1 MVQPNPAFHNHLCH
15 HFLARDVVRRADQD
29 LGAGEAIRLRFCTLT
44 EMKQAMA
51 EGSLTHVLAL
61 SALSRVFQMWDVP
74 FEPE

>member
-1 MVQPNPAFHNHLCH
+1 
-15 HFLARDVVRRADQD
+15 
-29 LGAGEAIRLRFCTLT
+29 
-44 EMKQAMA
+44 MKQAMA